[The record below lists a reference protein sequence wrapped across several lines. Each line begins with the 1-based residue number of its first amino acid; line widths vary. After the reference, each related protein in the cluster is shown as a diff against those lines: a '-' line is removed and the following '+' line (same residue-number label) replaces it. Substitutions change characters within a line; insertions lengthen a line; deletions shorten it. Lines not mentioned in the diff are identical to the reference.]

1 MKKVELRV
9 NGTRRQFVVP
19 REKAL
24 LDLLRDDLD
33 LTGAKQSCDRKGQ
46 CGACM
51 VIVNGR
57 AVRSCLTKVADLDGA
72 EVITVEGLGSPD
84 NPHLIQEAFVL
95 AGAVQCGYCTPG
107 MIMGAK
113 ALLDENNNPS
123 DEEIKSALRR
133 NLCRCTGYKTIIDA
147 VRLAGRFLRGETT
160 PDEIRPDPAG
170 NLIGSSQ
177 VRPTAY
183 IRACGE
189 AKFTADY
196 KVHGAL
202 ELSAVRSPHTHARI
216 VSIDTSEAEKMP
228 GVVGAMT
235 ARDIKG
241 TNRLKYLVDDQPVL
255 CEDRVRLLGDAVALV
270 VAKTKAEADAAAA
283 AVKVTYEE
291 LPAVSTIKEAL
302 KEGAPRV
309 HENSDNLC
317 FTAPL
322 KKGDA
327 EGALGGSA
335 AVVELD
341 ASTQMIHQAP
351 LEPEATVAYMEGE
364 GDDARLVVIGR
375 SINIHHHR
383 MLLQEALGWEDIR
396 YEEPYVGGQFGIKL
410 DITSEALA
418 AAAALH
424 FRQPIR
430 YVCSLTE
437 SMWITTK
444 RHPMEARLRLGA
456 DDAGKLTGLDVEYAL
471 ENGAYTSWGKGVVL
485 RMLQMLSG
493 AYNIPHVKAFGKLVP
508 YKHDGPGGQGAPD
521 WVQAVDMAL
530 AGAWRHAAPR
540 PQGAMRLL
548 VADNPEPR
556 AFGALLDMLDLKKT
570 AFNVISKSGTTAETM
585 SQYLVVLEKLEKEL
599 GEDEARRRMVFTT
612 DPEKGNLRLIA
623 GRNPVSILNV
633 PPNVGG
639 RYSVLS
645 AVGLLPLA
653 CAGHDVGALHG
664 RGGGHGPALRC
675 AGLEGQPGLRLR
687 LPGRGVHAP
696 EPQHPGDD
704 ALHGRPVRP
713 GPVVRPALGRESGQG
728 QEPGGRNGEPGP
740 DPGGRGG
747 PHRPAQPA
755 PALHGRPPGQ
765 AGGADHARGLQ
776 AHHLPAR
783 ALCGH
788 RLPGLPGRE
797 NPVQAGQRR
806 VPGHGRGPGP
816 GRAAQHDHPD
826 PGVERLLPGRPA
838 PDAGDGHRV
847 RRRPDGRRSPGPAR
861 GGTGQAAHLRP
872 HGPARV
878 PGPGGHR
885 GKHGHP
891 GALPGMSRVTA
902 MNACPRRATRRRPR

>member
-9 NGTRRQFVVP
+9 NGTRRQFLVP

-72 EVITVEGLGSPD
+72 EVITVEGLGTSD
-84 NPHLIQEAFVL
+84 NPHLIQEAFIL

-113 ALLDENNNPS
+113 ALLDENNNPT
-123 DEEIKSALRR
+123 DEEIKNALRR

-147 VRLAGRFLRGETT
+147 VRLAGRFIRGEIT
-160 PDEIRPDPAG
+160 PDEIRPDPSG

-202 ELSAVRSPHTHARI
+202 ELSATRSPYAHARI
-216 VSIDTSEAEKMP
+216 VSIEASEAEKMA
-228 GVVGAMT
+228 GVVGVMT
-235 ARDIKG
+235 AKDIKG

-255 CEDRVRLLGDAVALV
+255 CEDRVRMLGDAVALV
-270 VAKTKAEADAAAA
+270 VARTKAEADAAAA
-283 AVKVTYEE
+283 AVNVTYEE
-291 LPAVSTIKEAL
+291 LPVVSTIEEAL
-302 KEGAPRV
+302 KDGAQRV

-322 KKGDA
+322 IKGDA
-327 EGALGGSA
+327 QAALEGSA
-335 AVVELD
+335 AVVEID

-424 FRQPIR
+424 FRKPIR

-456 DDAGKLTGLDVEYAL
+456 DENGKLTGLDVEYAL
-471 ENGAYTSWGKGVVL
+471 ENGAYTSWGKGVLL

-493 AYNIPHVKAFGKLVP
+493 AYNIPHVKAFGKLV
-508 YKHDGPGGQGAPD
+508 YTNDA
-521 WVQAVDMAL
+521 
-530 AGAWRHAAPR
+530 
-540 PQGAMRLL
+540 
-548 VADNPEPR
+548 
-556 AFGALLDMLDLKKT
+556 
-570 AFNVISKSGTTAETM
+570 
-585 SQYLVVLEKLEKEL
+585 
-599 GEDEARRRMVFTT
+599 
-612 DPEKGNLRLIA
+612 
-623 GRNPVSILNV
+623 
-633 PPNVGG
+633 VGG
-639 RYSVLS
+639 VARGAGPPQMNFAVES
-645 AVGLLPLA
+645 AMDILA
-653 CAGHDVGALHG
+653 KKI
-664 RGGGHGPALRC
+664 
-675 AGLEGQPGLRLR
+675 
-687 LPGRGVHAP
+687 
-696 EPQHPGDD
+696 
-704 ALHGRPVRP
+704 
-713 GPVVRPALGRESGQG
+713 
-728 QEPGGRNGEPGP
+728 
-740 DPGGRGG
+740 
-747 PHRPAQPA
+747 
-755 PALHGRPPGQ
+755 
-765 AGGADHARGLQ
+765 GADPLEF
-776 AHHLPAR
+776 
-783 ALCGH
+783 
-788 RLPGLPGRE
+788 RLKNSLKPGE
-797 NPVQAGQRR
+797 TT
-806 VPGHGRGPGP
+806 
-816 GRAAQHDHPD
+816 
-826 PGVERLLPGRPA
+826 
-838 PDAGDGHRV
+838 
-847 RRRPDGRRSPGPAR
+847 S
-861 GGTGQAAHLRP
+861 TGQAVEEWAIPGCIEALRP
-872 HGPARV
+872 HYERAAREMGSFRDGPVKRGVGVACASFGIGKA
-878 PGPGGHR
+878 GPGDKSAVSVELDDDGGLTVYGSVADPGEGNDAMLTQLAAHLMGLHPKMIR
-885 GKHGHP
+885 LVTRDTDRTPDSSAASGSRATYMSGGAMAEAIGKLKEAMEEVGATTGVELRNAGKETRYTAIRVQQTTPLDPVTGQGIPYECRVHGVQMAEVEVNTESGEVKLLRMTAAVDP
-891 GALPGMSRVTA
+891 GRIINPMLVKGQMEGGLDMGAGMALREKYVHGKTKDWVTFKFPTMA
-902 MNACPRRATRRRPR
+902 TSFESELILLETPRRLGPLGAVGVGEFVLLPTAAAITNAIENATGIRITHLPVTREALTQPAAG